1 MFFNLMAVALVVLAV
16 LLLILGNVSW
26 GLCCLA
32 GFFLI
37 KIWS

>member
-1 MFFNLMAVALVVLAV
+1 MFFNLMSTVLAV
-16 LLLILGNVSW
+16 LAILLLILGNIGW
-26 GLCCLA
+26 GLSCLA